1 MASSYKNITADTLV
15 KEGAGKLTGIFCA
28 SGSSPTIKIWDSMS
42 AAAPI
47 LVNTFTPVT
56 GVLTAFPDGG
66 VTFTRGL
73 YIDVGGTIDCTVF
86 YE

>member
-1 MASSYKNITADTLV
+1 MASSYKNLTADALV

-28 SGSSPTIKIWDSMS
+28 SGSSPTIKIWDSMT

-56 GVLTAFPDGG
+56 GVLTVFPD
-66 VTFTRGL
+66 VIFTRGL
-73 YIDVGGTIDCTVF
+73 FVDVGGTIDCTVF